1 MKRIVVLFLAFSL
14 LLCGCASIFDGSYVS
29 TQPNQVQG
37 SLIDIGDIQAATY
50 DELLSAV
57 ISLAERGAKSG
68 IIYVPMY
75 DPERVAADMERAA
88 RFALLKSPIAA
99 YAVQEITWE
108 LGTNNGQRAAA
119 VNITYI
125 HDRAEILKIR
135 TVQNMEQAAQMIY
148 QELGDSSTG
157 IVLYV
162 VDYNKTDF
170 VQMVEE
176 YAFRNPQLVMET
188 PQVVANIYPNTGASR
203 VVELKFTY
211 QNTREALRQ
220 MKNQVL
226 PVYASATY
234 RISEENSIMEN
245 FSRLYSFLMDRG
257 FGEYTIETSN
267 TPAYSLLWHGA
278 GDSRAFATLYAAIC
292 RYVDLDCEVVTGTR
306 NGEPWYWNL
315 IKIEEAYYHL
325 DLLRSYEDGG
335 FSLRVDQEMN
345 GYVWDY
351 SAYPATPE
359 EVDPSLQETQPLPT
373 APEEQ

>member
-1 MKRIVVLFLAFSL
+1 
-14 LLCGCASIFDGSYVS
+14 
-29 TQPNQVQG
+29 
-37 SLIDIGDIQAATY
+37 
-50 DELLSAV
+50 
-57 ISLAERGAKSG
+57 
-68 IIYVPMY
+68 
-75 DPERVAADMERAA
+75 
-88 RFALLKSPIAA
+88 
-99 YAVQEITWE
+99 
-108 LGTNNGQRAAA
+108 
-119 VNITYI
+119 
-125 HDRAEILKIR
+125 
-135 TVQNMEQAAQMIY
+135 MEQAAQMIY

-188 PQVVANIYPNTGASR
+188 PQVVANTYPNTGASR

-359 EVDPSLQETQPLPT
+359 EVEPSLQETQPLPT